1 MALAGSRGTGRA
13 MTRRTPGLS
22 PRARVFI
29 ATVVSTGTIA
39 IGASAYDL
47 VVHPRGSEWLI
58 LAGLTLLTGSFS
70 IKLPSIN
77 ARISVSEAFV
87 FAAVLLFGPAAA
99 TIIVALDTIILT
111 SWARNRARDRIRVMF
126 NVSAGATAIWLSAF
140 VFRFVLPHTTAP
152 PKLEQLLAPVLLLA
166 LCYFAI
172 NSSLIAVAVACE
184 KPVSP
189 VSVWKDN
196 FAWIGLNYLGGASVA
211 MLLVT
216 YRQSIDITALSVI
229 VPLLVITYLTFRTS
243 LGRLEDA
250 NLHVVQVNELYLST
264 IETLA
269 MAVDAKDQITHGHIR
284 RVQVYA
290 VEMARRL
297 GVHNE
302 EQLKAIEA
310 AALLHDMGKL
320 AIPEHILNKPG
331 KLTTAEFETMKRHAD
346 IGADL
351 LSSIRFPYPVVPIV
365 RHHHECWNGTGYP
378 AGISGTDI
386 PLGARIL
393 GVVDCFDALNSDRP
407 YRPRLEPHEAFEILR
422 QRRGAMYDPL
432 VVDEFIAAF
441 PEIAPLADAAGQH
454 ARTLIDARAERGKTT
469 VAGPLEEIR
478 ASAAESAAL
487 IQVRQ
492 HVVEAKGPAEAMNI
506 ITQGARQLT
515 PSTVCAYYEYSSTI
529 DQLVCILASGGEN
542 NKPLLGITI
551 RPGERVT
558 GWVAA
563 NRRTISNSDATLDLG
578 QTALLV
584 QPEPRSTISAA
595 VVVGENNELYGVLT
609 GYSPKDS
616 AFTHRHVYAF
626 EQLAEALGSYFF
638 KTRQRPGRL
647 FVVSQRHGRRQRSD
661 EDG

>member
-1 MALAGSRGTGRA
+1 MALAGRRATGSA
-13 MTRRTPGLS
+13 MTRRTPRLS
-22 PRARVFI
+22 LRARFYIGSVV
-29 ATVVSTGTIA
+29 ATGAVA
-39 IGASAYDL
+39 IGTSAYDL
-47 VVHPRGSEWLI
+47 LAKPLGSEWLI

-70 IKLPSIN
+70 IKLPSIS

-99 TIIVALDTIILT
+99 TIIVAFDTIILT
-111 SWARNRARDRIRVMF
+111 SWARNRARDRVRAMF
-126 NVSAGATAIWLSAF
+126 NVSAGATAIWLSAH
-140 VFRFVLPHTTAP
+140 VFRLVLPHTPTP
-152 PKLEQLLAPVLLLA
+152 PQLEQLLVPVLLLA
-166 LCYFAI
+166 LCYFSI
-172 NSSLIAVAVACE
+172 NSSLIAIAVSCE

-189 VSVWKDN
+189 ISVWKEN

-216 YRQSIDITALSVI
+216 YRQSIDLTALSVI

-250 NLHVVQVNELYLST
+250 NLHVSQVNELYLST

-290 VEMARRL
+290 VEMAKRL
-297 GVHNE
+297 GVDNE
-302 EQLKAIEA
+302 EQLRAIEA

-331 KLTTAEFETMKRHAD
+331 KLTAAEFETMKRHAD

-365 RHHHECWNGTGYP
+365 RHHHECWNGSGYP

-407 YRPRLEPHEAFEILR
+407 YRPRLEPQEAFDILKE
-422 QRRGAMYDPL
+422 RRATMYDPL
-432 VVDEFIAAF
+432 VVDTFIAAY
-441 PEIAPLADAAGQH
+441 PEIAPLADAAGQQ
-454 ARTLIDARAERGKTT
+454 ARTLLDGRADIGKTS
-469 VAGPLEEIR
+469 GPGPFEEIR
-478 ASAAESAAL
+478 ATAAESAAL
-487 IQVRQ
+487 IQARQ
-492 HVVEAKGPAEAMNI
+492 HVAEANSATEAMNI
-506 ITQGARQLT
+506 IAQCARQLT
-515 PSTVCAYYEYSSTI
+515 PSTVCAYYEYSANN
-529 DQLVCILASGGEN
+529 DELVCILASGGEN
-542 NKPLLGITI
+542 SKPLLGVTI

-563 NRRTISNSDATLDLG
+563 NKRTISNSNATLDLG
-578 QTALLV
+578 QTTLLV
-584 QPEPRSTISAA
+584 QPEPRSTISTP
-595 VVVGENNELYGVLT
+595 VVSGDQNELHGVLT
-609 GYSPKDS
+609 GYSPKDGVFS
-616 AFTHRHVYAF
+616 HRHVYAF
-626 EQLAEALGSYFF
+626 EQLADALAHYFSRN
-638 KTRQRPGRL
+638 RQRPGKL
-647 FVVSQRHGRRQRSD
+647 FVVGNRHR
-661 EDG
+661 